1 MAFESLSEK
10 LQGVFKNLRSKGR
23 LTEDDVKAAMR
34 EVKRALLEADVNF
47 KVVKTFIKSVQERA
61 VGQDVLNG
69 LNPGQM
75 VIKIVKEEM
84 EALMGSTM
92 TEIQLRP
99 GNEITIILMAGLQG
113 AGKTTTCAKLAG
125 QYKKKG
131 KRPLLVACDVYRP
144 AAIKQLQVNG
154 EKVGV
159 PVFTMGDKQN
169 PVDIA
174 KASVEH
180 AQKNGNNIVILDTA
194 GRLHIDEN
202 MMTELVEIKENV
214 DVFQSILVVDA
225 MTGQDAVNVAKEFNE
240 KVGVDGI
247 IITKMDGDTRGGAAL
262 SIRSVTGKPILYVG
276 MGEKLEDLQQF
287 YPDRMTSRILGMGD
301 VLSLIEKAEQTI
313 NEEDALRMTEK
324 MKKAEFDFNDFLDQ
338 MDQMKKMGGLSNLLS
353 MIPGVGNKMQGLD
366 IDDGMMDK
374 TAAIIY
380 SMTKEERANPKII
393 NASRK
398 RRIAAGA
405 GVPIAEV
412 NRLCKQVQNQKQ
424 MMKQMSGMFGGKGG
438 KRGGF
443 KLPFLGLSYRKIII
457 NFKLQRKI
465 FGGKNKMAVKM
476 RLRRMGQKKAPFYRV
491 VVADARSPRDGRFI
505 EEIGTYDPNQ
515 DPSVIKFDEEAAKK
529 WLATGA
535 QPTDTVAKLLKAAGI
550 EK

>member
-23 LTEDDVKAAMR
+23 LTEDDVKTAMR

-202 MMTELVEIKENV
+202 MMTELIEIKENV

-324 MKKAEFDFNDFLDQ
+324 MKKAEFDQ
-338 MDQMKKMGGLSNLLS
+338 AK
-353 MIPGVGNKMQGLD
+353 
-366 IDDGMMDK
+366 
-374 TAAIIY
+374 
-380 SMTKEERANPKII
+380 
-393 NASRK
+393 
-398 RRIAAGA
+398 
-405 GVPIAEV
+405 
-412 NRLCKQVQNQKQ
+412 
-424 MMKQMSGMFGGKGG
+424 
-438 KRGGF
+438 
-443 KLPFLGLSYRKIII
+443 
-457 NFKLQRKI
+457 
-465 FGGKNKMAVKM
+465 
-476 RLRRMGQKKAPFYRV
+476 
-491 VVADARSPRDGRFI
+491 ADACEI
-505 EEIGTYDPNQ
+505 EIVKPVVSEDDIQ
-515 DPSVIKFDEEAAKK
+515 AKVLEVVKEAKE
-529 WLATGA
+529 LV
-535 QPTDTVAKLLKAAGI
+535 DLILMIV
-550 EK
+550 

>member
-353 MIPGVGNKMQGLD
+353 MIPGIGNKMQIGR
-366 IDDGMMDK
+366 
-374 TAAIIY
+374 A
-380 SMTKEERANPKII
+380 SCRER
-393 NASRK
+393 
-398 RRIAAGA
+398 
-405 GVPIAEV
+405 V
-412 NRLCKQVQNQKQ
+412 
-424 MMKQMSGMFGGKGG
+424 
-438 KRGGF
+438 
-443 KLPFLGLSYRKIII
+443 
-457 NFKLQRKI
+457 
-465 FGGKNKMAVKM
+465 
-476 RLRRMGQKKAPFYRV
+476 
-491 VVADARSPRDGRFI
+491 
-505 EEIGTYDPNQ
+505 
-515 DPSVIKFDEEAAKK
+515 
-529 WLATGA
+529 
-535 QPTDTVAKLLKAAGI
+535 
-550 EK
+550 

>member
-61 VGQDVLNG
+61 VGQDVLSG

-92 TEIQLRP
+92 TE
-99 GNEITIILMAGLQG
+99 G

-202 MMTELVEIKENV
+202 MMTELIEIKDKV

-240 KVGVDGI
+240 KVGIDGV

-324 MKKAEFDFNDFLDQ
+324 MKKSEFDFNDFLDQ

-353 MIPGVGNKMQGLD
+353 MIPGIGNKMQGLD

-443 KLPFLGLSYRKIII
+443 KLPF
-457 NFKLQRKI
+457 
-465 FGGKNKMAVKM
+465 
-476 RLRRMGQKKAPFYRV
+476 
-491 VVADARSPRDGRFI
+491 
-505 EEIGTYDPNQ
+505 
-515 DPSVIKFDEEAAKK
+515 
-529 WLATGA
+529 
-535 QPTDTVAKLLKAAGI
+535 
-550 EK
+550 